1 MSRLDKSGWSACKE
15 LKETPINETIKRF
28 SFQKGLTRATK
39 KNIDQVKKDLKEQ
52 LPVLTSTGI
61 RRHRLPY
68 HECVLLELK
77 EMGMTEVADYIDQLF
92 KINETVHNEQL
103 LKLQRNLID
112 ILKNNLIKAET
123 ARRKNNYLEETTTLH
138 NTAMFF
144 HSFSQTW
151 LWIVDELLRKA
162 LAAAE
167 RVDNDDGFIIN
178 TVKFIYGK
186 FIFHSMKDP
195 ARALNYLNEVSN
207 ASKDKIW
214 NASKFLKQDQNNL
227 HKECNILLYEVHRL
241 MARKFRNIN
250 LKMVVKSSIEALQ
263 CANESHNNKYI
274 VEALY
279 ELGESQMASDDI
291 AGALKTFAKFLAK
304 VKRIPDHK
312 GICDAHKQ
320 LAIAHQN
327 LKHDDGI
334 REHLRLFR
342 KFADEYNLSDKLGE
356 AHFLTGK
363 YLLERDLPSEATPH
377 LKIAFDMFKCLKMM
391 KETDES
397 RVLLGISKGEEVFEE
412 YMKLILNCGNN
423 DRDATLKLLQW
434 KNSRVPFWTT
444 SQIETTNESVEK
456 YIRNEVETIL
466 LEVSKSIL
474 EKSNDKNR
482 VEKLKIIE

>member
-1 MSRLDKSGWSACKE
+1 MSRLDKPGWSACEE
-15 LKETPINETIKRF
+15 LKDTSMNGTIKCF

-39 KNIDQVKKDLKEQ
+39 KDIDQVKKNLKEQ

-92 KINETVHNEQL
+92 KINETVNNEQL
-103 LKLQRNLID
+103 LKLQRNFID
-112 ILKNNLIKAET
+112 ILKNNLIKAEM
-123 ARRKNNYLEETTTLH
+123 ARRKNNYLEETTTLYD
-138 NTAMFF
+138 TAMFF
-144 HSFSQTW
+144 RSFSHNW
-151 LWIVDELLRKA
+151 LWVVDELLKKA
-162 LAAAE
+162 LMAAE
-167 RVDNDDGFIIN
+167 KVENDDGLTIN
-178 TVKFIYGK
+178 TVKFIHGK
-186 FIFHSMKDP
+186 FIFHYMKDP

-214 NASKFLKQDQNNL
+214 NTSKFLKQDQVNL
-227 HKECNILLYEVHRL
+227 HKECNILLYEIHHL
-241 MARKFRNIN
+241 IARKFRSIN
-250 LKMVVKSSIEALQ
+250 PKMVVKSSLEALK
-263 CANESHNNKYI
+263 CANKSENNKYI

-279 ELGESQMASDDI
+279 ELGESQMASDDMT
-291 AGALKTFAKFLAK
+291 GALKTFAKFLAK

-312 GICDAHKQ
+312 GICDAYKQ

-327 LKHDDGI
+327 LKHDDGT

-342 KFADEYNLSDKLGE
+342 ECASEYNLSNKLGE
-356 AHFLTGK
+356 AHYLTGK
-363 YLLERDLPSEATPH
+363 YLLELDLPSEATVN
-377 LKIAFDMFKCLKMM
+377 LKIAFDMFKSLKMM

-397 RVLLGISKGEEVFEE
+397 RFLLGISKGEEVFEE

-444 SQIETTNESVEK
+444 SKSETDNENVEP
-456 YIRNEVETIL
+456 YMRNEVETIL
-466 LEVSKSIL
+466 LEVSKLIL
-474 EKSNDKNR
+474 ERGKDENR
-482 VEKLKIIE
+482 VE